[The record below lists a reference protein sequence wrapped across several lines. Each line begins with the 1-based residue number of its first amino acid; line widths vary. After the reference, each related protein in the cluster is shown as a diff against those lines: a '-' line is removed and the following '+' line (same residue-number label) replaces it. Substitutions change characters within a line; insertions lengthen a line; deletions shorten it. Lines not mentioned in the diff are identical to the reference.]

1 MNKELLDLLEK
12 INAKKDEVKSFANEG
27 KLEEAKKAKDE
38 LKELQDKFDILKD
51 LDDGAT
57 TLENKTPAGAPT
69 DSTAEFAQAARNGF
83 CVKNSMNEGTEAD
96 GGYTVPNDIQT
107 RINKYKEAKF
117 SLGQLVRKE
126 SVKTVK
132 GSRTFKKRSQQTGF
146 TKVGE
151 GGKIGK
157 KNTPQFERIDY
168 EISKYAGYFPVTNE
182 LLADSD
188 ANIASTLIEWIGDE
202 ARVTENN
209 LIMDAIKTKKEVK
222 LSGLDD
228 IKKVLN
234 VTIGSAFKQSS
245 KIITNDDGLQYLD
258 TLKDTNGRYLLA
270 PDPKDTMQM
279 RLAVGGTYIPVEV
292 IPNED
297 LSSTPTYAKTTDT
310 DVKAGKIYY
319 KEAER
324 VYTEVEEPKKAE
336 IAGYFEI
343 SETKIPIIIGDLK
356 EGIWYFDRAK
366 TTIMTSN
373 IASIGTLNAFEEDLT
388 IYRAIEREDVKV
400 RDEKAFVNGYLLLK

>member
-1 MNKELLDLLEK
+1 MKLFGFR
-12 INAKKDEVKSFANEG
+12 INAGEIKDVREIEK
-27 KLEEAKKAKDE
+27 
-38 LKELQDKFDILKD
+38 
-51 LDDGAT
+51 
-57 TLENKTPAGAPT
+57 TLENIEEK
-69 DSTAEFAQAARNGF
+69 
-83 CVKNSMNEGTEAD
+83 KNKIIDLA
-96 GGYTVPNDIQT
+96 
-107 RINKYKEAKF
+107 
-117 SLGQLVRKE
+117 GQL
-126 SVKTVK
+126 
-132 GSRTFKKRSQQTGF
+132 
-146 TKVGE
+146 
-151 GGKIGK
+151 
-157 KNTPQFERIDY
+157 
-168 EISKYAGYFPVTNE
+168 
-182 LLADSD
+182 
-188 ANIASTLIEWIGDE
+188 STL
-202 ARVTENN
+202 TE
-209 LIMDAIKTKKEVK
+209 IKFKY
-222 LSGLDD
+222 
-228 IKKVLN
+228 
-234 VTIGSAFKQSS
+234 SA
-245 KIITNDDGLQYLD
+245 D

-319 KEAER
+319 KEAEG

-356 EGIWYFDRAK
+356 EGIWYCDRAK